1 MILKRLKSRK
11 TIHVNKIRDHIF
23 DMHMS
28 LSHKA
33 KILDELKGKELKQKV
48 KEIQSI
54 SKRMKQYQRYLSLI
68 LM

>member
-1 MILKRLKSRK
+1 
-11 TIHVNKIRDHIF
+11 
-23 DMHMS
+23 MS